1 MPLTRETVYDL
12 ENKYD
17 VIADKDEDMVDKNFT
32 TLQSLH
38 GEVTRRNNYKQD
50 EIDDKLV
57 SLFVQA
63 AKEKNISEDWAKAY
77 LFYVYFDEE

>member
-1 MPLTRETVYDL
+1 MKLNRETVYDL
-12 ENKYD
+12 ENQYD
-17 VIADKDEDMVDKNFT
+17 VIADKDEDLIDKKFT
-32 TLQSLH
+32 ALQALH
-38 GEVTRRNNYKQD
+38 GEVTRKNNYGRD